1 MEFRKT
7 RKPSTTF
14 CVLLAICI
22 TFAATLLFVYFC
34 NDGVVFIPK
43 SQFGDVNKALMVGE
57 IANYIDT
64 EFYGDAPSTDELLN
78 IAAKAMVEAL
88 NDPYAEYFTPEE
100 WEEYYKSFYG
110 GYVGIGIIITPP
122 DDVGVTINSVFE
134 DSPADKAGLKAG
146 DIITKVNGETVVGA
160 DDDTLNQ
167 MLSGEEGDVINLT
180 ILRKTETLEISVTVG
195 LVPLKYVHSRMID
208 DTGYILIDM
217 FGDTTAADFQAAI
230 DDLAEQGMDSLII
243 DLRDNPGGSL
253 NSVVACVDAIL
264 NEGIIVTIGRSP
276 DEASAEVYEATEG
289 GVSVPVVVLVNGNS
303 ASASEIFAAAISENE
318 AGILVGTTTYGKGIV
333 QTTLPVLSSGGYL
346 KITTDAYFT
355 PKGNSIH
362 GKGVKPD
369 FVVILPS
376 ELSKYPISEIPFEKD
391 AQLQKALEQVKQM
404 LQDN

>member
-1 MEFRKT
+1 
-7 RKPSTTF
+7 
-14 CVLLAICI
+14 
-22 TFAATLLFVYFC
+22 
-34 NDGVVFIPK
+34 
-43 SQFGDVNKALMVGE
+43 
-57 IANYIDT
+57 
-64 EFYGDAPSTDELLN
+64 
-78 IAAKAMVEAL
+78 
-88 NDPYAEYFTPEE
+88 
-100 WEEYYKSFYG
+100 
-110 GYVGIGIIITPP
+110 VGIGIIITPP

>member
-1 MEFRKT
+1 M
-7 RKPSTTF
+7 
-14 CVLLAICI
+14 
-22 TFAATLLFVYFC
+22 ATH
-34 NDGVVFIPK
+34 
-43 SQFGDVNKALMVGE
+43 
-57 IANYIDT
+57 
-64 EFYGDAPSTDELLN
+64 PSTDELLN

-134 DSPADKAGLKAG
+134 DSPVDKAGLKAG

-243 DLRDNPGGSL
+243 DLRDNPGSSL

-276 DEASAEVYEATEG
+276 DEASAEVYEARG
-289 GVSVPVVVLVNGNS
+289 WSFS
-303 ASASEIFAAAISENE
+303 ACRSAC
-318 AGILVGTTTYGKGIV
+318 
-333 QTTLPVLSSGGYL
+333 
-346 KITTDAYFT
+346 
-355 PKGNSIH
+355 
-362 GKGVKPD
+362 
-369 FVVILPS
+369 
-376 ELSKYPISEIPFEKD
+376 
-391 AQLQKALEQVKQM
+391 
-404 LQDN
+404 